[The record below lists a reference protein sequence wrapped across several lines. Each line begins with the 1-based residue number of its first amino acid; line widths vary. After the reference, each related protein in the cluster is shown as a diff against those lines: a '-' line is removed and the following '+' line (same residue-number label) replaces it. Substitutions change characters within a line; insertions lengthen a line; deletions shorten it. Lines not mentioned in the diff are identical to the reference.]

1 MKSLEPATRYFESG
15 LQFSAVTLSSKSA
28 KVLTSSKG
36 KNSFLNPGDRHI
48 WTSLPTA
55 TAMREPSGLNW
66 RAVTGLLKEMR
77 WRMTWR
83 RRLMNRQRR
92 LLSTAMRK
100 TPSGEAARR
109 EMSAEDWIGRVRVWD
124 LMRSVTLT
132 RLPTGEISRVLLLIT
147 TLPPLYGAPS
157 RFWKR

>member
-1 MKSLEPATRYFESG
+1 
-15 LQFSAVTLSSKSA
+15 
-28 KVLTSSKG
+28 
-36 KNSFLNPGDRHI
+36 
-48 WTSLPTA
+48 
-55 TAMREPSGLNW
+55 
-66 RAVTGLLKEMR
+66 
-77 WRMTWR
+77 
-83 RRLMNRQRR
+83 MNRQRR